1 MLALL
6 RPASGKLYHLDFGD
20 PSDVERSAKE
30 QVAWVLEDYPARRDA
45 LWDAPPLSG
54 NAELRALLPQLKA
67 FPSVLVSALLALRFY
82 ALASASAYEV
92 AALSEH
98 VDPAIR
104 LAAIGALGSMAV
116 YPTTPR
122 LEACLARAD
131 RGERLEAANALAK
144 FGTDDA
150 VRILEARAAT
160 DAELAPFA
168 ERARRR
174 RAVMNT
180 GELNKL
186 VVPVLAEQDYEDL
199 CIFSPFCAPQVAAVL
214 SMPEIKEVVRR
225 RAARVLG
232 LTRQQDVGPA
242 ALAAFREPGA
252 SAAFRDTLAWA
263 MGRVRYVQALP
274 ALYAELAR
282 AEGAFE
288 LTLIEAIG
296 NIRRRSSLGVLLN
309 QLEQHPTPEVVAASR
324 AALWRISRNVDVDD
338 LRWYQTTEPSVERT
352 WVYVM
357 DEDGRVETQ
366 DPSDLLEA
374 LLVSR
379 LAARRR
385 DATFA
390 LGQLPFSPRRRELLR
405 ELSQTDADDT
415 VRAVAA
421 RYFERDRSLP
431 LPPA

>member
-6 RPASGKLYHLDFGD
+6 RPASGQLYHLDFGD
-20 PSDVERSAKE
+20 PSDVERTPKE
-30 QVAWVLEDYPARRDA
+30 QVAWVLEDYAARRDA
-45 LWDAPPLSG
+45 LWDTAPLSG

-67 FPSVLVSALLALRFY
+67 FPSVLVSAVLALRFY

-92 AALSEH
+92 AALTEH
-98 VDPAIR
+98 ADPAIR

-122 LEACLARAD
+122 LEACLARSD

-150 VRILEARAAT
+150 VRILDARAAT
-160 DAELAPFA
+160 DPELIPFA
-168 ERARRR
+168 ERAHRR
-174 RAVMNT
+174 RAVMST

-186 VVPVLAEQDYEDL
+186 VVPVLADENYEDL

-214 SMPEIKEVVRR
+214 GMPEINETVRQ

-232 LTRQQDVGPA
+232 LTRQQDVGPV
-242 ALAAFREPGA
+242 ALAAFQEPGA
-252 SAAFRDTLAWA
+252 SASFRQTLAWA
-263 MGRVRYVQALP
+263 IGRVRYVQALP
-274 ALYAELAR
+274 VLYEALASAD
-282 AEGAFE
+282 GTFE

-309 QLEQHPTPEVVAASR
+309 HLEQHPTPEVVTTSR
-324 AALWRISRNVDVDD
+324 AALWRIARNVDVDD
-338 LRWYQTTEPSVERT
+338 ARWYLKPEPSVERT

-357 DEDGRVETQ
+357 DEDGRVETE
-366 DPSDLLEA
+366 DPSDQLEA

-379 LAARRR
+379 LPARRR

-390 LGQLPFSPRRRELLR
+390 LGQLPFSLRRHELMR
-405 ELSQTDADDT
+405 ELSQKDADDT

-421 RYFERDRSLP
+421 RYVERDL
-431 LPPA
+431 L